1 MTDGGQNGLLRSAS
15 WMPRGRPLSF
25 CSLPGP
31 PLLHRSCAGDP
42 VFTIES
48 DFPDGGIIPARY
60 GCRSP
65 TQPPISLPLRWS
77 HVPRGTQSLVVL
89 MHDPDSIRVN
99 GTDPIH
105 WLLLN
110 VSVAGTP
117 GGVSLPALSGS
128 TAAGSQ
134 AADGAVGSAATA
146 AADGGGGGTELTTGY
161 LAPGASAGGLPPGTD
176 TRPNSAGTVG
186 YWPPCVHNASHL
198 FSIYVYAVD
207 APPVLAN
214 YLDARNVMN
223 RFGGVPLA
231 KLFGW
236 YGSVEG
242 GVAGGV
248 AAGGAAGAAA
258 AVPPPL
264 LAGGAPAPAAAAA
277 ATPVVGPAA
286 GRRIA
291 AAVAPAGASGGG
303 GDVAWMPGGT
313 CTSFAGRSCRR
324 RPVRL

>member
-1 MTDGGQNGLLRSAS
+1 M
-15 WMPRGRPLSF
+15 
-25 CSLPGP
+25 
-31 PLLHRSCAGDP
+31 
-42 VFTIES
+42 FTIES
-48 DFPDGGIIPARY
+48 DFPDGGIIPLRY

-117 GGVSLPALSGS
+117 GAVAPPALSGS

-134 AADGAVGSAATA
+134 PADGAVDGAG
-146 AADGGGGGTELTTGY
+146 ADGGTELTTGY
-161 LAPGASAGGLPPGTD
+161 LAPGASDGGLPPGVD
-176 TRPNSAGTVG
+176 TRPNAAGTVG
-186 YWPPCVHNASHL
+186 YWPPCVHNTSHL

-236 YGSVEG
+236 YGAPEVGVAEG
-242 GVAGGV
+242 G
-248 AAGGAAGAAA
+248 GGATGAAA
-258 AVPPPL
+258 ALPPL
-264 LAGGAPAPAAAAA
+264 PAGGRAAPDVGAAAAA
-277 ATPVVGPAA
+277 AAPPVGAA

-291 AAVAPAGASGGG
+291 AAVAPAVATGGG
-303 GDVAWMPGGT
+303 GVTWMPGGT

-324 RPVRL
+324 RPVVL

>member
-1 MTDGGQNGLLRSAS
+1 MVAS
-15 WMPRGRPLSF
+15 SVCVP
-25 CSLPGP
+25 SLPFFCP
-31 PLLHRSCAGDP
+31 PPNLHFCEGDP

-48 DFPDGGIIPARY
+48 DFPDGGIIPLRY

-128 TAAGSQ
+128 TVAGSQ
-134 AADGAVGSAATA
+134 PADGAVDDPVGAVG
-146 AADGGGGGTELTTGY
+146 ADSDAELTTGY
-161 LAPGASAGGLPPGTD
+161 LTPGASVGGLPPGVD
-176 TRPNSAGTVG
+176 TRPNAAGSIG

-236 YGSVEG
+236 YGIPEG
-242 GVAGGV
+242 DSAGSTAALPPSV
-248 AAGGAAGAAA
+248 AARGDDPAGDAAA
-258 AVPPPL
+258 AVAPPT
-264 LAGGAPAPAAAAA
+264 G
-277 ATPVVGPAA
+277 AA

-291 AAVAPAGASGGG
+291 AAMAPAAATAGGL
-303 GDVAWMPGGT
+303 AWKPGGT
-313 CTSFAGRSCRR
+313 CSSFAGRSCRR
-324 RPVRL
+324 RPVAF